1 MISRMIY
8 VQVTYRIR
16 NNRIAEAE
24 REISGFVDAIQKG
37 QPRFQTYHLLRH
49 ANDPSSLV
57 HFMSFKDQEA
67 QLEHVQSPHVKRF
80 VENMLA
86 LCEVGPIYTDL
97 NPVAAMVAP
106 GSR

>member
-1 MISRMIY
+1 MIY
-8 VQVTYRIR
+8 VQVTYRIKGS
-16 NNRIAEAE
+16 RIAEAE
-24 REISGFVDAIQKG
+24 PEISRFVDAIQKG
-37 QPRFQTYHLLRH
+37 QPRFHAYHILRH

-80 VENMLA
+80 VENILA

-97 NPVAAMVAP
+97 NPVAAIEAP
-106 GSR
+106 GNR

>member
-1 MISRMIY
+1 MIY
-8 VQVTYRIR
+8 LQVAYRIKSSR
-16 NNRIAEAE
+16 VAEAE

-86 LCEVGPIYTDL
+86 LCEVGPVYTDL
-97 NPVAAMVAP
+97 NPVAAMEAP
-106 GSR
+106 GSKVK